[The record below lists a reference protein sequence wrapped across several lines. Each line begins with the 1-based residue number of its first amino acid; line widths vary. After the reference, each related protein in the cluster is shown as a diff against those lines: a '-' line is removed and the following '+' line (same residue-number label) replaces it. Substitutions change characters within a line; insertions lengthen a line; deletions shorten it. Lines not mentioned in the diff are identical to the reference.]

1 MKQARTTDLFKFLM
15 NNHADE
21 FELKNNSLRMIA
33 NHSISIKNGYCGYV
47 DFSGAGL
54 KDKGN
59 SVDFLVNYLGYSIQ
73 EAVSALCGTVVNNG
87 DEKESF
93 SFHSRAIKKEPLE
106 IPLPAPNNNRVIAY
120 LTHKRGISADT
131 VNMLIERNLL
141 WQDKQYG
148 NCIFMAERC
157 DWGERRG
164 TGEAHFH
171 GILKNSR
178 EDGFW
183 HLKNSDEP
191 PKAVFIC
198 ESAIDA
204 ISLYELYRIAKRNSP
219 AVFVSIGGA
228 GKQKAI
234 DRLSKKPLWICTDN
248 DKAGNTCRERN
259 SEFPFLIPTLKDWN
273 EDLLSVR
280 MNLHG

>member
-1 MKQARTTDLFKFLM
+1 M
-15 NNHADE
+15 NHHQE
-21 FELKNNSLRMIA
+21 QFELKNNSLRMIA

-59 SVDFLVNYLGYSIQ
+59 SVDFLVNYLGYNVHD
-73 EAVSALCGTVVNNG
+73 AVLSLCEINLMNSGN
-87 DEKESF
+87 EKESF
-93 SFHSRAIKKEPLE
+93 SFHSRPKEPLE
-106 IPLPAPNNNRVIAY
+106 IPLPADNNNRVIGY
-120 LTHKRGISADT
+120 LTQKRGISADT
-131 VNMLIERNLL
+131 VDMLINRNLL
-141 WQDKQYG
+141 WQDDKYG
-148 NCIFMAERC
+148 NCIFMSERC

-178 EDGFW
+178 DDGFW
-183 HLKNSDEP
+183 HFRNSDEP
-191 PKAVFIC
+191 PKAVFVC

-204 ISLYELYRIAKRNSP
+204 ISLYELYRIANRNSP

-234 DRLSKKPLWICTDN
+234 NRLSKKPLWICTDN
-248 DKAGNTCRERN
+248 DNAGNACRERN
-259 SEFPFLIPTLKDWN
+259 TEFPFLIPRLKDWN
-273 EDLLSVR
+273 EDLLDLQSKK
-280 MNLHG
+280 